1 MRSLSR
7 RDGFFY
13 ALALWVFSYSSHILQ
28 ALSVIQRS
36 HTAPLSQGRFPTSS
50 QPQKFS
56 FKNWSYRLLSKVIS
70 HILQCYVVQVV
81 PDDTMIP
88 LYHLSVNPFLQSF
101 LKKIM
106 YFFTLKRPGFAGSQT
121 AYLITF
127 LALCFLCL
135 FCCFY
140 FVLFIE
146 ISQKHSND
154 IIVTT
159 SIEYSRR
166 DAYHTLVYVFC

>member
-28 ALSVIQRS
+28 ASSVIQRS
-36 HTAPLSQGRFPTSS
+36 HAAPLSQGRFPTSS

-56 FKNWSYRLLSKVIS
+56 FKNWSYRLLLKVIS

-88 LYHLSVNPFLQSF
+88 LYHLYVNPFLQSF

-106 YFFTLKRPGFAGSQT
+106 YFFTLKRPGKAGSQT

-135 FCCFY
+135 FCCFH

-146 ISQKHSND
+146 ITQKHSNY

-166 DAYHTLVYVFC
+166 DAYHTLVYVLC

>member
-1 MRSLSR
+1 MCSLSR

-50 QPQKFS
+50 KPQKFS
-56 FKNWSYRLLSKVIS
+56 FKNWSYKLLSKVIS

-88 LYHLSVNPFLQSF
+88 LYHLSVNPFLQIY
-101 LKKIM
+101 LKNFI
-106 YFFTLKRPGFAGSQT
+106 YFFTLKKTRLCRVSNCIFNYISCYGLRLFALYRDKHIS
-121 AYLITF
+121 
-127 LALCFLCL
+127 LCL
-135 FCCFY
+135 VSATKRQDALYLHF
-140 FVLFIE
+140 LL
-146 ISQKHSND
+146 H
-154 IIVTT
+154 T
-159 SIEYSRR
+159 SIL
-166 DAYHTLVYVFC
+166 D

>member
-88 LYHLSVNPFLQSF
+88 LYHISVNHFLQSF
-101 LKKIM
+101 LKKFI
-106 YFFTLKRPGFAGSQT
+106 YFFTLKKTRQSR
-121 AYLITF
+121 
-127 LALCFLCL
+127 
-135 FCCFY
+135 
-140 FVLFIE
+140 V
-146 ISQKHSND
+146 SN
-154 IIVTT
+154 
-159 SIEYSRR
+159 
-166 DAYHTLVYVFC
+166 YVFNYVSLTLSYLNTHCVHRPFSLHL

>member
-1 MRSLSR
+1 MRQKARTGRLRSLSR

-28 ALSVIQRS
+28 ASSVIQRS

-56 FKNWSYRLLSKVIS
+56 FKNWSYKLLLKVIS

-88 LYHLSVNPFLQSF
+88 HFHLSVNHFLQSF
-101 LKKIM
+101 LKKLSIS
-106 YFFTLKRPGFAGSQT
+106 LRQKDPARPG
-121 AYLITF
+121 LKLRI
-127 LALCFLCL
+127 
-135 FCCFY
+135 
-140 FVLFIE
+140 
-146 ISQKHSND
+146 
-154 IIVTT
+154 
-159 SIEYSRR
+159 
-166 DAYHTLVYVFC
+166 

>member
-1 MRSLSR
+1 MCSLSR

-50 QPQKFS
+50 KPQKFS
-56 FKNWSYRLLSKVIS
+56 FKNWSYKLLSKVIS

-88 LYHLSVNPFLQSF
+88 LYHLSVNPFLQIY
-101 LKKIM
+101 LKNFI
-106 YFFTLKRPGFAGSQT
+106 YFFTLKKTRPCRVSNCVFN
-121 AYLITF
+121 YVY
-127 LALCFLCL
+127 C
-135 FCCFY
+135 
-140 FVLFIE
+140 VLF
-146 ISQKHSND
+146 SSFLLLLLLHPVHRNNPKAS
-154 IIVTT
+154 
-159 SIEYSRR
+159 
-166 DAYHTLVYVFC
+166 